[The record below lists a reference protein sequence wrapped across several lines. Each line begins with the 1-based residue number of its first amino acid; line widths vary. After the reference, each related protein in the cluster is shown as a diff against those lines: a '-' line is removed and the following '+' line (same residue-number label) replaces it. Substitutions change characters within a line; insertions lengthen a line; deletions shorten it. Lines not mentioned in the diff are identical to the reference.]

1 MNPPS
6 MSIRVAFADDKA
18 INRQTFVQKISCFD
32 DLDLVFT
39 AINGHDCIEQ
49 LRGLPI
55 SKQPQVIFVDL
66 EMPELDGIQTIQI
79 AKPLY
84 SDIHFIVLTVFD
96 DDEKIFQAIQS
107 GASGYLLKDEN
118 AIGLHNAITGAL
130 LDGSAPMS
138 PAIARKAFDL
148 LGKATM
154 PSSGKHPQN
163 QISSLLS
170 EREKEILELT
180 IHGLDAKRIAETL
193 GISTLTV
200 RKHIANVYEKLQVNS
215 KAQIMMLA
223 HQYKWFEA

>member
-1 MNPPS
+1 
-6 MSIRVAFADDKA
+6 MSIKVAFADDKA
-18 INRQTFVQKISCFD
+18 INRQTFHQKIKSFD
-32 DLDLVFT
+32 DLELAFM

-49 LRGLPI
+49 LKGLPV
-55 SKQPQVIFVDL
+55 SKQPQIIFVDL
-66 EMPELDGIQTIQI
+66 EMPEINGIQTILI

-84 SDIHFIVLTVFD
+84 PHIHFIVLTIFD

-130 LDGSAPMS
+130 LHGSAPMS
-138 PAIARKAFDL
+138 PAIARKAFEL
-148 LGKATM
+148 LGKAMLTVKEKQ
-154 PSSGKHPQN
+154 PHN
-163 QISSLLS
+163 EISSLLS

-200 RKHIANVYEKLQVNS
+200 RKHISNVYEKLQVNS
-215 KAQIMMLA
+215 KAQVMTLA
-223 HQYKWFEA
+223 HQYKWFN

>member
-1 MNPPS
+1 M
-6 MSIRVAFADDKA
+6 
-18 INRQTFVQKISCFD
+18 QKISAFP
-32 DLDLVFT
+32 DLKLIFSS
-39 AINGHDCIEQ
+39 ANGHECLEQ
-49 LRGLPI
+49 LKGLPHL
-55 SKQPQVIFVDL
+55 QLPQVIFMDL
-66 EMPELDGIQTIQI
+66 EMPEMDGIETIYI
-79 AKPLY
+79 AKTLY
-84 SDIHFIVLTVFD
+84 PQIHFIVLTVFD
-96 DDEKIFQAIQS
+96 DDEKIFEAIQS

-130 LDGSAPMS
+130 LNGSAPMS

-154 PSSGKHPQN
+154 MVNEKQPHN

-215 KAQIMMLA
+215 KAQIMTLA
-223 HQYKWFEA
+223 HQYRWFE

>member
-1 MNPPS
+1 MKIP
-6 MSIRVAFADDKA
+6 IAIVDDKSQ
-18 INRQTFVQKISCFD
+18 NRISLSEQIKYSD
-32 DLDLVFT
+32 DIEILFCAANGYEFLDLM
-39 AINGHDCIEQ
+39 
-49 LRGLPI
+49 
-55 SKQPQVIFVDL
+55 KQCNSARSPAVVLMDI
-66 EMPELDGIQTIQI
+66 EMPAMDGIQAVQHGHL
-79 AKPLY
+79 LY
-84 SDIHFIVLTVFD
+84 PDLKFLMLTVFD
-96 DDEKIFQAIQS
+96 DDEKIFEAIQS
-107 GASGYLLKDEN
+107 GASGYLMKDEN

-130 LDGSAPMS
+130 LNGSAPMS

-154 PSSGKHPQN
+154 IVNEKQTHN

-215 KAQIMMLA
+215 KAQIMTLA
-223 HQYKWFEA
+223 HQYKWFE